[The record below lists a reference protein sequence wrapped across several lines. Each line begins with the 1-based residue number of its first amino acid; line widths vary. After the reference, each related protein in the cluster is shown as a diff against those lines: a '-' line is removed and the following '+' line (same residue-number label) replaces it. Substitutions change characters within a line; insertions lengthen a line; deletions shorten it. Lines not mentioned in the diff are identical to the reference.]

1 MIKNSK
7 LRVIITSAV
16 AVVAAVGILLLYI
29 LANNNLTSAMK
40 KGAMNNMETA
50 LNAKTKVIEEYVSQV
65 EAILIAFGK
74 SPELTELLKNPE
86 DHEVWQKAQ
95 NYNVEYYKDLK
106 HWEAV
111 YLGDWSTKT
120 LTHSNEG
127 AIGLVLRK
135 DAESL
140 ALLRNN
146 ILSADGAFIP
156 GMLVSPA
163 SNKLMLSMYAAI
175 FDDDGKTPIGF
186 VGGGA
191 YAAALKEKLD
201 SITAGGLSEAKSY
214 MINVQTGVHIFNEDE
229 DLMAKEIQDDMLLQ
243 VIKSI
248 NDNPKETVG
257 TIDYVDG
264 NKEKCLAMYMSI
276 PERGWAVVISDT
288 EEEIYADANQSK
300 LVLGI
305 LCLVAYIVI
314 VLLTLLVVWISTRP
328 LNLVEKAIGSLKDL
342 NLKQDKALVPYIG
355 TKSEVGHIASA
366 VESLRSS
373 LNSIIGTLGQCTVSL
388 DESAGT
394 MNVESRNL
402 LNYVVDNSATTQELA
417 ASISTTNEAI
427 SETGR
432 KVGDISEM
440 MQRVAEKIKRGQELS
455 ANLIKS
461 AQSMQNLAQASLDD
475 SQENIKSNRKNIEAA
490 MVSLQSLS
498 EINQMTA
505 DILSITSQTNL
516 LSLNASIEAARAGE
530 AGRGFAVVADEIGAL
545 ANSSSQTATNIQ
557 NICKDANNNI
567 GAAQKCFDDVIG
579 YLEKDVSKQFI
590 SFADSA
596 KEYNK
601 SVNDIQ
607 DIIREINE
615 VTGDLEKALAAISV
629 QMDTVRSASG
639 DNELGVEEI
648 INKNEQT
655 SMTAEVLSKVVDTNR
670 DNADKIMT
678 IVQSFKKSDE
688 E

>member
-1 MIKNSK
+1 
-7 LRVIITSAV
+7 
-16 AVVAAVGILLLYI
+16 
-29 LANNNLTSAMK
+29 
-40 KGAMNNMETA
+40 
-50 LNAKTKVIEEYVSQV
+50 
-65 EAILIAFGK
+65 
-74 SPELTELLKNPE
+74 
-86 DHEVWQKAQ
+86 
-95 NYNVEYYKDLK
+95 
-106 HWEAV
+106 
-111 YLGDWSTKT
+111 
-120 LTHSNEG
+120 
-127 AIGLVLRK
+127 
-135 DAESL
+135 
-140 ALLRNN
+140 
-146 ILSADGAFIP
+146 
-156 GMLVSPA
+156 
-163 SNKLMLSMYAAI
+163 
-175 FDDDGKTPIGF
+175 
-186 VGGGA
+186 
-191 YAAALKEKLD
+191 
-201 SITAGGLSEAKSY
+201 
-214 MINVQTGVHIFNEDE
+214 
-229 DLMAKEIQDDMLLQ
+229 
-243 VIKSI
+243 
-248 NDNPKETVG
+248 
-257 TIDYVDG
+257 
-264 NKEKCLAMYMSI
+264 
-276 PERGWAVVISDT
+276 
-288 EEEIYADANQSK
+288 
-300 LVLGI
+300 
-305 LCLVAYIVI
+305 
-314 VLLTLLVVWISTRP
+314 
-328 LNLVEKAIGSLKDL
+328 
-342 NLKQDKALVPYIG
+342 
-355 TKSEVGHIASA
+355 
-366 VESLRSS
+366 
-373 LNSIIGTLGQCTVSL
+373 
-388 DESAGT
+388 

-402 LNYVVDNSATTQELA
+402 LNYVVDNSATTEELA

-455 ANLIKS
+455 TDLIKS
-461 AQSMQNLAQASLDD
+461 AQSMQALAQASLDD

-498 EINQMTA
+498 QINQMTA

-596 KEYNK
+596 REYNK

-607 DIIREINE
+607 DIIKEINE
-615 VTGDLEKALAAISV
+615 VTGDLEKALAAISA